1 MGRRPGILAGG
12 VGAQTRWTARAQNSL
27 ARRRKRR
34 LKMKFISSSI
44 VKTGSSS
51 LTDAVTY
58 PTNLAIAGANASLI
72 DDATG
77 NGEFVFTAL
86 MPGTYKSVSSRPVPT

>member
-1 MGRRPGILAGG
+1 
-12 VGAQTRWTARAQNSL
+12 
-27 ARRRKRR
+27 
-34 LKMKFISSSI
+34 MKFISSSI

-58 PTNLAIAGANASLI
+58 PTNRAIGGANVSLI
-72 DDATG
+72 NDATG

-86 MPGTYKSVSSRPVPT
+86 MPGTYKSVSSHPDSGLSRWPSDEMQRACDWKKSERSSGKS